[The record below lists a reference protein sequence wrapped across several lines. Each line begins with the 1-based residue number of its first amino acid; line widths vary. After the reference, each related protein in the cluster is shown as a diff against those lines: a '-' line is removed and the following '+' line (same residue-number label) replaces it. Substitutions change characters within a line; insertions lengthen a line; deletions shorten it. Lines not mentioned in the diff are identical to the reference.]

1 MSVIAE
7 RREKQREQ
15 LVDAAERKIANA
27 GMASLKVRDLTQ
39 EVGISLGAIYNHV
52 ADLDELVM
60 RVILR
65 SLNRLDEALKA
76 ATPPASTQPA
86 DVLVALALAY
96 RRFASA
102 DLLLWRTMFEH
113 RPPAGQD
120 VPEWLAEAQL
130 RLFRHIEAPLAVLM
144 PRLHPA
150 ERVLFARTLFSAVHG
165 VVALGL
171 EEKLVAVPVAAL
183 DQQLER
189 LVRVVVHGVVSGG

>member
-15 LVDAAERKIANA
+15 LVDAAERQIASA

-39 EVGISLGAIYNHV
+39 QVGISLGAIYNHV
-52 ADLDELVM
+52 ADLDELIM
-60 RVILR
+60 RVIVR

-76 ATPPASTQPA
+76 ATPPDPAQPA
-86 DVLVALALAY
+86 DVLVALAQAY
-96 RRFASA
+96 RGFASEH
-102 DLLLWRTMFEH
+102 LLLWRAMFEH

-130 RLFRHIEAPLAVLM
+130 RLFRHIEAPLAAQL
-144 PRLHPA
+144 PRLHP
-150 ERVLFARTLFSAVHG
+150 EQRTLFARTLFSAVHG

-171 EEKLVAVPVAAL
+171 EEKLVAVPVAEL
-183 DQQLER
+183 DRQLER
-189 LVRVVVHGVVSGG
+189 LVRVVVHGLASGG